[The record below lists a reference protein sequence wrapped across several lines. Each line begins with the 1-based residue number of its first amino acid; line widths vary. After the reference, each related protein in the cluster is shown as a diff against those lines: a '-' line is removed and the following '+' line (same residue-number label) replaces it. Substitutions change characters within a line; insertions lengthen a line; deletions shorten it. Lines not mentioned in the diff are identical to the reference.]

1 MNKVHFIYAEMHSL
15 PFVSRFPVHNVN
27 TLLLQGA
34 HVRVN
39 TQQIN
44 VILLKKKPEKQKKT
58 KHFGPHTQE

>member
-1 MNKVHFIYAEMHSL
+1 MNKLHFIYAKRHSL

-39 TQQIN
+39 TQIN
-44 VILLKKKPEKQKKT
+44 VILLKKKNTKKT
-58 KHFGPHTQE
+58 KHFEPRTQD

>member
-1 MNKVHFIYAEMHSL
+1 MNKLHFIYAERHGL
-15 PFVSRFPVHNVN
+15 PFVSRFPVHNIN

-44 VILLKKKPEKQKKT
+44 VILLKKKKNTKQKK
-58 KHFGPHTQE
+58 PL